1 MGKILINER
10 GYSDMEQKQVI
21 ISIGREFGSAGHEIA
36 EILAEKFQLKLY
48 DYHLLREIATEK
60 NVNAAELEPYD
71 EIPKKGFGSRTVRG
85 YSNSPQENIAY
96 MQFNHLKKRAAEGK
110 SFVVVGRCAEEA
122 LKEYKGLITIF
133 ILGDMDKKIER
144 IMKLHNVSEKQAK
157 EMIIDQDKK
166 RKAYHNYFCE
176 GKWGDSR
183 NYDFSI
189 NSSKLGVDTTVEMLI
204 DYINK
209 RIELL

>member
-1 MGKILINER
+1 
-10 GYSDMEQKQVI
+10 MEQKQMI

-36 EILAEKFQLKLY
+36 EKLAERFSLPLY
-48 DYHLLREIATEK
+48 DYNLLREIAGEK
-60 NVNAAELEPYD
+60 KVNVANLEPYD
-71 EIPKKGFGSRTVRG
+71 EVPKNGFGSRTVRG

-96 MQFNHLKKRAAEGK
+96 MQFDFLKKKAKEGQ

-133 ILGDMDKKIER
+133 ILGDMDTKIER
-144 IMKLHNVSEKQAK
+144 IAKLHNLSEKQAK
-157 EMIIDQDKK
+157 EMIIQQDKK

-183 NYDFSI
+183 NYEFSI
-189 NSSKLGVDTTVEMLI
+189 NSSKLGLEVTVEVLE
-204 DYINK
+204 DYIK
-209 RIELL
+209 RRRQML

>member
-1 MGKILINER
+1 
-10 GYSDMEQKQVI
+10 MEQKQMI

-36 EILAEKFQLKLY
+36 EKLAERFSLPLY
-48 DYHLLREIATEK
+48 DYNLLREIAGEK
-60 NVNAAELEPYD
+60 KVNVANLEPYD
-71 EIPKKGFGSRTVRG
+71 EVPKKGFGSRTVRG

-96 MQFNHLKKRAAEGK
+96 MQFDFLKKKAKEGQ

-133 ILGDMDKKIER
+133 ILGDMDTKIER
-144 IMKLHNVSEKQAK
+144 IAKLHNLSERQAK
-157 EMIIDQDKK
+157 EMIIQQDKK

-183 NYDFSI
+183 NYEFSI
-189 NSSKLGVDTTVEMLI
+189 NSSKLGLEATVEVLE
-204 DYINK
+204 DYIK
-209 RIELL
+209 RRKQML

>member
-1 MGKILINER
+1 
-10 GYSDMEQKQVI
+10 MEQKQMI

-36 EILAEKFQLKLY
+36 EKLAERFSLPLY
-48 DYHLLREIATEK
+48 DYNLLREIAGEK
-60 NVNAAELEPYD
+60 KVNVANLEPYD
-71 EIPKKGFGSRTVRG
+71 EVPKKGFGSRTVRG

-96 MQFNHLKKRAAEGK
+96 MQFDFLKKKAKEGQ

-133 ILGDMDKKIER
+133 ILGDMDTKIER
-144 IMKLHNVSEKQAK
+144 IAKLHNLSEKQAK
-157 EMIIDQDKK
+157 EMFIQQEKK

-183 NYDFSI
+183 NYEFSI
-189 NSSKLGVDTTVEMLI
+189 NSSKLGLEVTVEVLE
-204 DYINK
+204 DYIK
-209 RIELL
+209 RRRQML

>member
-1 MGKILINER
+1 
-10 GYSDMEQKQVI
+10 MEQNQMI

-36 EILAEKFQLKLY
+36 EKLAERFSLPLY
-48 DYHLLREIATEK
+48 DYNLLREIAGEK
-60 NVNAAELEPYD
+60 KVNVANLEPYD
-71 EIPKKGFGSRTVRG
+71 EVPKKGFGSRTVRG

-96 MQFNHLKKRAAEGK
+96 MQFDFLKKKAKEGQ

-133 ILGDMDKKIER
+133 ILGDMDTKIER
-144 IMKLHNVSEKQAK
+144 IAKLHNLSERQAK
-157 EMIIDQDKK
+157 EMIIQQDKK

-183 NYDFSI
+183 NYEFSI
-189 NSSKLGVDTTVEMLI
+189 NSSKLGLEATVEVLE
-204 DYINK
+204 DYIN
-209 RIELL
+209 RRRQML

>member
-1 MGKILINER
+1 
-10 GYSDMEQKQVI
+10 MEQKQVI

-36 EILAEKFQLKLY
+36 EKLAERFSLPLY
-48 DYHLLREIATEK
+48 DYNLLREIAGEK
-60 NVNAAELEPYD
+60 KVNVANLEPYD
-71 EIPKKGFGSRTVRG
+71 EVPKKGFGSRTVRG

-96 MQFNHLKKRAAEGK
+96 MQFDFLKKKAKSGE

-133 ILGDMDKKIER
+133 ILGDMETKIER
-144 IMKLHNVSEKQAK
+144 IAKLHNLSEKQAK
-157 EMIIDQDKK
+157 EMIIQQDKK

-183 NYDFSI
+183 NYEFSI
-189 NSSKLGVDTTVEMLI
+189 NSSKLGLEATVEVLE
-204 DYINK
+204 DYIK
-209 RIELL
+209 RRKQML

>member
-1 MGKILINER
+1 
-10 GYSDMEQKQVI
+10 MEQKQMI

-36 EILAEKFQLKLY
+36 EKLAERFSLPLY
-48 DYHLLREIATEK
+48 DYNLLREIAGEK
-60 NVNAAELEPYD
+60 KVNVANLEPYD
-71 EIPKKGFGSRTVRG
+71 EVPKKGFGSRTVRG

-96 MQFNHLKKRAAEGK
+96 MQFDFLKKKAKEGQ

-133 ILGDMDKKIER
+133 ILGDMDTKIER
-144 IMKLHNVSEKQAK
+144 IAKLHNLSEKQAK
-157 EMIIDQDKK
+157 EMIIQQDKK

-183 NYDFSI
+183 NYEFYI
-189 NSSKLGVDTTVEMLI
+189 NSSKLGLEVTVEVLE
-204 DYINK
+204 DYIK
-209 RIELL
+209 RRRQML

>member
-1 MGKILINER
+1 
-10 GYSDMEQKQVI
+10 MEQKQMI

-36 EILAEKFQLKLY
+36 EKLAERFSLPLY
-48 DYHLLREIATEK
+48 DYNLLREIAGEK
-60 NVNAAELEPYD
+60 KVNVANLEPYD
-71 EIPKKGFGSRTVRG
+71 EVPKKGFGSRTVRG

-96 MQFNHLKKRAAEGK
+96 MQFDFLKKKAKEGQ

-133 ILGDMDKKIER
+133 ILADMDTKIER
-144 IMKLHNVSEKQAK
+144 IAKLHNLSERQAK
-157 EMIIDQDKK
+157 EMIIQQDKK

-183 NYDFSI
+183 NYEFSI
-189 NSSKLGVDTTVEMLI
+189 NSSKLGLEATVEVLE
-204 DYINK
+204 DYIK
-209 RIELL
+209 RRKQML

>member
-1 MGKILINER
+1 
-10 GYSDMEQKQVI
+10 MEQKQMI

-36 EILAEKFQLKLY
+36 EKLAERFSLPLY
-48 DYHLLREIATEK
+48 DYNLLREIAGEK
-60 NVNAAELEPYD
+60 KVNVANLEPYD
-71 EIPKKGFGSRTVRG
+71 EVPKKGFGSRTVRG

-96 MQFNHLKKRAAEGK
+96 MQFDFLKKKAKEGQ

-133 ILGDMDKKIER
+133 ILGDMDTKIER
-144 IMKLHNVSEKQAK
+144 IAKLHNLSEKQAK
-157 EMIIDQDKK
+157 EMIIQQDKK

-183 NYDFSI
+183 KYEFSI
-189 NSSKLGVDTTVEMLI
+189 NSSKLGLEVTVVVLE
-204 DYINK
+204 DYIK
-209 RIELL
+209 RRRQML

>member
-1 MGKILINER
+1 
-10 GYSDMEQKQVI
+10 MEQKQMI

-36 EILAEKFQLKLY
+36 EKLAERFSLPLY
-48 DYHLLREIATEK
+48 DYNLLREIAGEK
-60 NVNAAELEPYD
+60 KVNVANLEPYD
-71 EIPKKGFGSRTVRG
+71 EVPKKGFGSRTVRG

-96 MQFNHLKKRAAEGK
+96 MQFDFLKKKAKEGQ

-133 ILGDMDKKIER
+133 ILGDMDTKIER
-144 IMKLHNVSEKQAK
+144 IAKLHNLSEKQAK
-157 EMIIDQDKK
+157 EMIIQQDKK

-183 NYDFSI
+183 NYEFSI
-189 NSSKLGVDTTVEMLI
+189 NSSKLGLEVTVEVLE
-204 DYINK
+204 DYNK
-209 RIELL
+209 RRRQML

>member
-1 MGKILINER
+1 
-10 GYSDMEQKQVI
+10 MEQKQVI

-36 EILAEKFQLKLY
+36 ERIAKKFGLRLY
-48 DYHLLREIATEK
+48 DYHLLREIADEK
-60 NVNAAELEPYD
+60 KVNVAELEPYD

-96 MQFNHLKKRAAEGK
+96 MQFNHLKKKAAEGE

-122 LKEYKGLITIF
+122 LKEYKGLITFF
-133 ILGDMDKKIER
+133 ILGDMDHKIER
-144 IMKLHNVSEKQAK
+144 IAKLHNLSDKDAK
-157 EMIIDQDKK
+157 EMIIEQDKK

-183 NYDFSI
+183 NYEFSI
-189 NSSKLGVDTTVEMLI
+189 NSSKLGLDATVEMLE
-204 DYINK
+204 DYINR
-209 RIELL
+209 RIQTL

>member
-1 MGKILINER
+1 
-10 GYSDMEQKQVI
+10 MEQKQMI

-36 EILAEKFQLKLY
+36 EKLAERFSLPLY
-48 DYHLLREIATEK
+48 DYNLLREIAGEK
-60 NVNAAELEPYD
+60 KVNVANLEPYD
-71 EIPKKGFGSRTVRG
+71 EVPKTGFGSRTVRG

-96 MQFNHLKKRAAEGK
+96 MQFDFLKKKAKEGQ

-133 ILGDMDKKIER
+133 ILGDMDTKIER
-144 IMKLHNVSEKQAK
+144 IAKLHNLSEKQAK
-157 EMIIDQDKK
+157 EMIIQQDKK

-183 NYDFSI
+183 NYEFSI
-189 NSSKLGVDTTVEMLI
+189 NSSKLGLEVTVEVLE
-204 DYINK
+204 DYIK
-209 RIELL
+209 RRRQML

>member
-1 MGKILINER
+1 
-10 GYSDMEQKQVI
+10 MEQKQII

-36 EILAEKFQLKLY
+36 EKLAERFSLPLY
-48 DYHLLREIATEK
+48 DYNLLREIAGEK
-60 NVNAAELEPYD
+60 KVNVANLEPYD
-71 EIPKKGFGSRTVRG
+71 EVPKKGFGSRTVRG

-96 MQFNHLKKRAAEGK
+96 MQFDFLKKKAKEGQ

-133 ILGDMDKKIER
+133 ILGDMDTKIER
-144 IMKLHNVSEKQAK
+144 IAKLHNLSEKQAK
-157 EMIIDQDKK
+157 EMIIQQDKK

-183 NYDFSI
+183 NYEFSI
-189 NSSKLGVDTTVEMLI
+189 NSSKLGLEVTVEVLE
-204 DYINK
+204 DYIK
-209 RIELL
+209 RRRQML